1 MALLPYFL
9 SQISNS
15 RHFLSLSFSRQ
26 YWSLSLFSPSPGRWI
41 APGWLYCSRL
51 ISLSPFP
58 YCVPYFHI
66 FHLPTMTRPV
76 RYKALH
82 FSLPASSLIF
92 PLCQQQLPLLPLGA
106 PSPPGSNHH
115 LSIRTTYWSPS
126 FSLSFVRFY
135 SFPWPKGLAKRRLP
149 PFGRPL
155 CTQITDLTCPQEGLP
170 PPPRSINCRKMCRL
184 TEMVSICLFVASIAL
199 FEVIHQPATPVL
211 LLPRHRTINVPQI

>member
-106 PSPPGSNHH
+106 PSPPGVITIYRLELPIGLPLS
-115 LSIRTTYWSPS
+115 LSLLWDSIRSHGQRGWQKGGCPLLGAPYVHKSLFWPAPRKASP
-126 FSLSFVRFY
+126 LLL
-135 SFPWPKGLAKRRLP
+135 G
-149 PFGRPL
+149 
-155 CTQITDLTCPQEGLP
+155 
-170 PPPRSINCRKMCRL
+170 
-184 TEMVSICLFVASIAL
+184 VSIVEKCVG
-199 FEVIHQPATPVL
+199 
-211 LLPRHRTINVPQI
+211 